1 MDRLSFLRD
10 RRDGSGR
17 VQLVDGLGSEL
28 HAPTSRLARGRPRIR
43 LQPRQAQPGGVPHVS
58 SVCESA
64 LAREVSPDRM
74 RSPRPAHSGTNRLS
88 ARVRVFLL
96 SPADCSGERAQLLLR
111 PQAQFEL
118 ARELQSPLGARLR
131 DVFSFM
137 SGLYFRGKLA
147 YVDRFGRPGA
157 KSRGGLMS
165 LDQRVRP
172 DDLRRFAA
180 VAIEPK
186 NPSYRLP
193 LERDAQAL
201 AKRLGPDGEAVLLGS
216 VATGKYT
223 EVLLTILARRLRF
236 PAAFVGRG
244 DMSRGSLMLRCAGA
258 GLELEYLPVPAEPV
272 HASTSLG
279 HSRG

>member
-1 MDRLSFLRD
+1 MN
-10 RRDGSGR
+10 
-17 VQLVDGLGSEL
+17 
-28 HAPTSRLARGRPRIR
+28 
-43 LQPRQAQPGGVPHVS
+43 
-58 SVCESA
+58 
-64 LAREVSPDRM
+64 
-74 RSPRPAHSGTNRLS
+74 SPRPAHSRTNRLS
-88 ARVRVFLL
+88 AKARVFLL

-147 YVDRFGRPGA
+147 YVDRFGQPGA
-157 KSRGGLMS
+157 KSPGALVITAGGGLMS

-223 EVLLTILARRLRF
+223 EVLLTILAHRLRF

-279 HSRG
+279 PSRGSF